1 MQFEFRVSCKSS
13 KAAKPKQMQMIS
25 WSSHKFIVDNA
36 ERATEISRPDDL
48 DGLYEAAQS

>member
-1 MQFEFRVSCKSS
+1 
-13 KAAKPKQMQMIS
+13 MIS

-36 ERATEISRPDDL
+36 ERATEISSPDDL